1 MTTMTN
7 HLYTIMQERKSVR
20 KYDPTAKISKE
31 ELADILTEAT
41 SAPSSSNLQPWRF
54 LVIQDENVK
63 KELRPIANNQEQ
75 VETASALIAVLGD
88 TKMYNNVEEIYNQNV
103 AEGHMDQE
111 RAELLIN
118 NSMKFY
124 SSLPKESLTF
134 IATFDA
140 GLISMQIMLLAKEH
154 GYDTVPMG
162 GFDRVKFAEYFKLD
176 EHIVPILLISIGKA
190 AAPAY
195 GSSRLSLDKVAKFI

>member
-1 MTTMTN
+1 MATTTN
-7 HLYTIMQERKSVR
+7 HLFTIMQERKSVR
-20 KYDPTAKISKE
+20 KYDPSAKISKE

-41 SAPSSSNLQPWRF
+41 TAPSSSNLQPWRF

-88 TKMYNNVEEIYNQNV
+88 TKMYENTKEIYNQNV
-103 AEGHMDQE
+103 SEGHMDQE

-118 NSMKFY
+118 NTIKFY
-124 SSLPKESLTF
+124 SSLPKESLYS

-162 GFDRVKFAEYFKLD
+162 GFDRAKFAEYFKLED
-176 EHIVPILLISIGKA
+176 HIVPILLISIGKA
-190 AAPAY
+190 AAKAY
-195 GSSRLSLDKVAKFI
+195 GSSRLGLDKIAKFI

>member
-41 SAPSSSNLQPWRF
+41 TAPSSSNLQPWRF

-88 TKMYNNVEEIYNQNV
+88 TKMYENVEEIYHQNV
-103 AEGHMDQE
+103 SEGHMDQE

-118 NSMKFY
+118 NSLKFY
-124 SSLPKESLTF
+124 SSLPKESLTS